1 MKRVILSVFISA
13 AWLFMFGCYTQTPR
27 PAAYDYST
35 QQTMQA
41 AYHWDI
47 LAEDVAREIKMNL
60 AKRESLTQPVYVE
73 PACGAPL
80 SPCQPHGESPFGEG
94 FRDLLMT
101 HLVKQGLITIDEIEN
116 GALVVSNKVQVV
128 YHKENRPTRRY
139 PAGIVSGIATT
150 IAGSILV
157 LRDAYEYGS
166 VGPQSLALGFAVI
179 GGGVW
184 YDVTGGMF
192 NKMPHSEV
200 IITTSIKDYNAY
212 VMRKTDIYYINDQDY
227 WHYMTPPPAHV
238 IEVHGS

>member
-80 SPCQPHGESPFGEG
+80 SHVSLTENH
-94 FRDLLMT
+94 LL
-101 HLVKQGLITIDEIEN
+101 ER
-116 GALVVSNKVQVV
+116 VS
-128 YHKENRPTRRY
+128 
-139 PAGIVSGIATT
+139 
-150 IAGSILV
+150 
-157 LRDAYEYGS
+157 
-166 VGPQSLALGFAVI
+166 VI
-179 GGGVW
+179 
-184 YDVTGGMF
+184 F
-192 NKMPHSEV
+192 S
-200 IITTSIKDYNAY
+200 
-212 VMRKTDIYYINDQDY
+212 
-227 WHYMTPPPAHV
+227 
-238 IEVHGS
+238 